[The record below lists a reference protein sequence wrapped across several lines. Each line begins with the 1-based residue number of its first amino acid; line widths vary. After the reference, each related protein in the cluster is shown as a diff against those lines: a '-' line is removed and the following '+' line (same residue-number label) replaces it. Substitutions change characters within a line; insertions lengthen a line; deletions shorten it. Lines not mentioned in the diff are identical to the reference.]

1 MTSNHIRAI
10 VLFVA
15 IILGVTIRF
24 VWKGYKL
31 AHSGQ
36 NISTSDED
44 NKPYFKIP
52 KPTSLP
58 TNTKIYSPPKK
69 AWSLR
74 LPRSRPPT

>member
-36 NISTSDED
+36 NVSNYDED

-58 TNTKIYSPPKK
+58 PTPKSIPLPK
-69 AWSLR
+69 RAWSLG
-74 LPRSRPPT
+74 